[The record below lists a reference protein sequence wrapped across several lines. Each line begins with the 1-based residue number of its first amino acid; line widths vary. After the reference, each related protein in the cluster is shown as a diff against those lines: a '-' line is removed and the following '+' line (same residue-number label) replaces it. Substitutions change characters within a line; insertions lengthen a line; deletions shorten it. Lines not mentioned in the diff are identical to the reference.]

1 MNETARPGPPPLQR
15 IVVAVGLPGAGKSTW
30 FRERGITPLSSD
42 ELRLLLADDVD
53 EQAFQEDIFRAL
65 RYLLEARLDIG
76 RPVNYIDATNLIA
89 EQRRDFLDIAKRR
102 GCRAEALFFDV
113 ELGVCLERN
122 RARKRRVP
130 EDVMRAMAEALEP
143 PSRDE
148 GFDDVTV
155 IRS

>member
-1 MNETARPGPPPLQR
+1 MNETSFPDAPPLQR

-30 FRERGITPLSSD
+30 FRERGLRPLSSD

-53 EQAFQEDIFRAL
+53 EQGFQEDIFRAL

-76 RPVNYIDATNLIA
+76 RPVSYIDATNLIA
-89 EQRRDFLDIAKRR
+89 EQRRDFLDIARRR

-113 ELGVCLERN
+113 ALETCLERN
-122 RARKRRVP
+122 RARDRRVP
-130 EDVMRAMAEALEP
+130 EDVMRAMADALEP

-148 GFDDVTV
+148 GFAEITV
-155 IRS
+155 IRP

>member
-1 MNETARPGPPPLQR
+1 MNEPALPGAPPAQR
-15 IVVAVGLPGAGKSTW
+15 VVVAVGLPGAGKSTW
-30 FRERGITPLSSD
+30 FRERGITALSSD

-53 EQAFQEDIFRAL
+53 EQGFQEDIFRAL

-102 GCRAEALFFDV
+102 GCRAEAIFFDV
-113 ELGVCLERN
+113 GLATCLERN
-122 RARKRRVP
+122 RARDRRVP
-130 EDVMRAMAEALEP
+130 EDVMRAMADALEP

-148 GFDDVTV
+148 GFAEITV
-155 IRS
+155 VRR